1 MNDTTQLS
9 ALLAG
14 YLAQLDHRIAAVD
27 DLRREADVLGPQE
40 SAEVLPVLDA
50 VDQTVRQSDES
61 TRVLLR
67 WLEAGSN

>member
-9 ALLAG
+9 AILSD
-14 YLAQLDHRIAAVD
+14 YLEQLDQRMEAVD
-27 DLRREADVLGPQE
+27 DLRQEAEALGARE

-50 VDQTVRQSDES
+50 VDHTVRQSDEN

-67 WLEAGSN
+67 WLRAGSN